1 VNYPR
6 LCAFLSVATFFA
18 AATPLS
24 SKPRSRTAH
33 HSPRPTAQQGTAASE
48 PQVTVWLTVQTS
60 ENRLPEIVTKADI
73 RVFEDGN
80 QQSITSL
87 SREET
92 EPLAVGLLMQVSGE
106 RRDTLPHSEIEPA
119 ISFFRM
125 LLTNHNVGFAAK
137 FSEKTELV
145 RDFTGEPAAMERALR
160 KAASSELVGCSDLF
174 DAVAAVSA
182 RIASV
187 AAQRR
192 AVIVVADGH
201 DNCSRK
207 TVSAA
212 VEAALRAGVKIYFVN
227 LAYADPAYKAGSALA
242 SKFQGVLNTSKQLSD
257 STGGR
262 IMFLRKREDLTGAF
276 NMIASDLG
284 NQYKL
289 TYNSSNTDR
298 DGKFRTLRIDF
309 ARLDTQI
316 VAAQGYYAPKD

>member
-6 LCAFLSVATFFA
+6 LYAFLSVATFFA
-18 AATPLS
+18 AAIPLS
-24 SKPRSRTAH
+24 SKPRSHSAD
-33 HSPRPTAQQGTAASE
+33 HSPRPTTQEGTAVSE
-48 PQVTVWLTVQTS
+48 SQVTVWLTAHTS
-60 ENRLPEIVTKADI
+60 ENKLSENLTKADI
-73 RVFEDGN
+73 RVFEDGKE
-80 QQSITSL
+80 QSIVSL
-87 SREET
+87 SRGES
-92 EPLAVGLLMQVSGE
+92 EPLVVGLLVQVSGE
-106 RRDTLPHSEIEPA
+106 RRDTLPHNEIEPA
-119 ISFFRM
+119 ISFFRT

-145 RDFTGEPAAMERALR
+145 RDFTGEPAEMERALR

-227 LAYADPAYKAGSALA
+227 LAYADPAYKRGSALA
-242 SKFQGVLNTSKQLSD
+242 SGFHGVLNSSNQLAE

-262 IMFLRKREDLTGAF
+262 IMLVHKREDLTAAF
-276 NMIASDLG
+276 NLIASDLG
-284 NQYKL
+284 DQYKL
-289 TYNSSNTDR
+289 TYNSSNNGR
-298 DGKFRTLRIDF
+298 DGKFRTLRIDS

>member
-1 VNYPR
+1 
-6 LCAFLSVATFFA
+6 
-18 AATPLS
+18 
-24 SKPRSRTAH
+24 
-33 HSPRPTAQQGTAASE
+33 
-48 PQVTVWLTVQTS
+48 VTVWLTVQTS